1 MNMHLHETKYS
12 AIKNSIFFR
21 GFQRVWSIVNE
32 NYTFFLEKLNFLH
45 LVSYQKLVSK
55 DWYIQFHKNKNKQ

>member
-1 MNMHLHETKYS
+1 MS
-12 AIKNSIFFR
+12 
-21 GFQRVWSIVNE
+21 VVNRKWE
-32 NYTFFLEKLNFLH
+32 QYIFLEKSNFLD